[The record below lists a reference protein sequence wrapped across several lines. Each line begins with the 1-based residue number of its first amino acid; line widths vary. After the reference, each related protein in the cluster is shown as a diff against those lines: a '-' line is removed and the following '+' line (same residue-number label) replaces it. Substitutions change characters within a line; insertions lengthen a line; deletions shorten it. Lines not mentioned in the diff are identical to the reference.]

1 MRLRALV
8 DGREADAIDI
18 ADRGL
23 AYGDGLFETLLV
35 AQGRPVWWEAHFARL
50 QLGCERLRM
59 PCPAQELLLRECT
72 ALADGV
78 ERGVV
83 KLIVTRG
90 AAGRGYAAPIE
101 VRPSRILSLHP
112 APDAEPAASRNGIA
126 LHECELRLSRQPRLA
141 GFKHLN
147 RLEQVLA
154 RSEWESP
161 AFGEGLLRDD
171 EHRIVSATAANL
183 FLVRRGALVTPDLSR
198 CGIEGTCRA
207 WILARRDVQVIDVDA
222 GMLAASD
229 ELFLAS
235 SLRGILPVA
244 RIGGREWSV
253 GPMTRSLQQELW
265 REVPALAPAGTAW

>member
-1 MRLRALV
+1 MSMRALV

-23 AYGDGLFETLLV
+23 AYGDGLFESILV
-35 AQGRPVWWEAHFARL
+35 AQGRPVWWDAHFARL
-50 QLGCERLRM
+50 QRGCERLRI
-59 PCPAQELLLRECT
+59 PCPAQDLLLRECA
-72 ALADGV
+72 ALAAGI
-78 ERGVV
+78 ERGVLKMV
-83 KLIVTRG
+83 VTRG
-90 AAGRGYAAPIE
+90 VAGRGYAPPAE
-101 VRPSRILSLHP
+101 ARPSRILSLHP
-112 APDAEPAASRNGIA
+112 APEPAAAAMRDGIA
-126 LHECELRLSRQPRLA
+126 LHECELRLARQPRLA
-141 GFKHLN
+141 GIKHLN

-154 RSEWESP
+154 RGEWDSP

-171 EHRIVSATAANL
+171 EDRIVGATAANL
-183 FLVRRGALVTPDLSR
+183 FLVRHGALVTPDLSR

-207 WILARRDVQVIDVDA
+207 WIMARRDVDVLDVDA
-222 GMLAASD
+222 RILAQAD

-265 REVPALAPAGTAW
+265 REVPALAPDGAG

>member
-1 MRLRALV
+1 MSLRAMV
-8 DGREADAIDI
+8 DGREADAIDL

-23 AYGDGLFETLLV
+23 AYGDGLFETILV
-35 AQGRPVWWEAHFARL
+35 AHGTPVWWEAHSARL
-50 QLGCERLRM
+50 QRGCERLRI
-59 PCPAQELLLRECT
+59 PCPAQDLLQRECT
-72 ALADGV
+72 TIAAGV
-78 ERGVV
+78 ERGVL

-90 AAGRGYAAPIE
+90 ATGRGYAAPVE
-101 VRPSRILSLHP
+101 VRPSRILTLHP
-112 APDAEPAASRNGIA
+112 APRPEAASLRDGIG
-126 LHECELRLSRQPRLA
+126 LHECELRLARQPRLA
-141 GFKHLN
+141 GIKHLN

-154 RSEWESP
+154 RSEWDSP

-171 EHRIVSATAANL
+171 EDRIVSATAANL

-207 WILARRDVQVIDVDA
+207 WILARREVQVVDVDA

-253 GPMTRSLQQELW
+253 GPMTRSLQHELW
-265 REVPALAPAGTAW
+265 HEVPALAPGGAA